1 MFFHRKDSSLGKLMD
16 PAVVVKLVPGLSN
29 LQPYWMLLARTT
41 LCYPGHRIVHNFSYI
56 PCNTGLFRP
65 KLHFRYNSSQ

>member
-41 LCYPGHRIVHNFSYI
+41 LCYPGHRIVHNFSYTQGCLDPSCI
-56 PCNTGLFRP
+56 LDITVVS
-65 KLHFRYNSSQ
+65 K